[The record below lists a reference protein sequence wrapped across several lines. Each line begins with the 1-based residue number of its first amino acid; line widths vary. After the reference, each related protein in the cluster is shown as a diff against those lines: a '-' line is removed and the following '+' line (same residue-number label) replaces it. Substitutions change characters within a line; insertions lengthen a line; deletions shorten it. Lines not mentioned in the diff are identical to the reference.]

1 MFTVSTFPEKCL
13 NCESR
18 YDIYHYKIELHKIY
32 KFISSNV
39 KSKKVDIW
47 KENVHMCECESGSQS
62 VPHVT
67 HSDNKK

>member
-1 MFTVSTFPEKCL
+1 MFTVSTSPEKCL

-18 YDIYHYKIELHKIY
+18 YVIYHYKIELHKIY

-47 KENVHMCECESGSQS
+47 KENVCVSVNQVLRVFHM
-62 VPHVT
+62 
-67 HSDNKK
+67 